1 MRAPHACR
9 TIPRAVEV
17 SESSRRRVV
26 NATTQNSGL
35 MLCCDAEPR
44 VFAFLSASR
53 DMAAMPES
61 ADLAS
66 RCWRGT
72 ARQELSP
79 RACQCYNSARELPC
93 RCCAAK
99 PRDIFFFCSA
109 CAATWRLRAP
119 TSVLGKPPTLR
130 AGQPMDHRE
139 LLKFYRF
146 ELVLSARGGAQRKR
160 GGEVV
165 RARLAVDLASLPT
178 MFSKFVN
185 RPRCVSTDSS
195 RHECPC

>member
-1 MRAPHACR
+1 MQSRAFLLLSL
-9 TIPRAVEV
+9 RAATWLRCQNPQT
-17 SESSRRRVV
+17 SRRAAGVV
-26 NATTQNSGL
+26 RQGRSCRHALANATTRPGNCRAVVALQS
-35 MLCCDAEPR
+35 R
-44 VFAFLSASR
+44 V
-53 DMAAMPES
+53 
-61 ADLAS
+61 
-66 RCWRGT
+66 
-72 ARQELSP
+72 
-79 RACQCYNSARELPC
+79 
-93 RCCAAK
+93 
-99 PRDIFFFCSA
+99 IFFFCSA

-160 GGEVV
+160 CGEVV

-195 RHECPC
+195 RHEGPC